1 VVTVLSRREF
11 VTLTCSAILSFSL
24 PAWMVQ
30 KVLASFRESSE
41 NPKWGIV
48 VDVSKF
54 GRLSYEEMVR
64 VVEVCRREHN
74 IPVIEGKDRIHWI
87 WLSKLSEIFPKNLS
101 EKSRL
106 GDVLVPVFCNHCENP
121 PCVKVCPTGATF
133 KRYDGVVEQD
143 YHRCI
148 GCRYCMAAC
157 PYGARSFN
165 WRDPRPYIELVNPE
179 FPVRTAGVVEK
190 CNMCS
195 ERIDRGMMPACV
207 EASKG
212 AMLFGDINKLESE
225 IAEILNSD
233 VFLRRKEYL
242 GTEPKVYYLL

>member
-1 VVTVLSRREF
+1 
-11 VTLTCSAILSFSL
+11 
-24 PAWMVQ
+24 
-30 KVLASFRESSE
+30 
-41 NPKWGIV
+41 
-48 VDVSKF
+48 
-54 GRLSYEEMVR
+54 
-64 VVEVCRREHN
+64 
-74 IPVIEGKDRIHWI
+74 
-87 WLSKLSEIFPKNLS
+87 
-101 EKSRL
+101 
-106 GDVLVPVFCNHCENP
+106 
-121 PCVKVCPTGATF
+121 
-133 KRYDGVVEQD
+133 
-143 YHRCI
+143 
-148 GCRYCMAAC
+148 MAVC

-233 VFLRRKEYL
+233 VFLRCKEYL